1 MRVEVGKAVPIAG
14 GAAAPVVI
22 GGVRLRL
29 YMRQTLVLAKYT
41 KSRGSAEAAAE
52 ALRAAG
58 VAAEAR
64 EGAGG
69 FWRVAASVGRLAAA
83 SAELREAVAK
93 AVREAAGAGLVPG
106 ARARRWLE
114 ALERGRTPPRGYG
127 LTLSRSGA
135 LMVRYISTNPDSIER
150 EARRLR
156 EMELVEGLHFTV
168 KMPEGGKA
176 GYVSVLKEGL
186 VYAAWLAD
194 GGAAGERQKLA
205 ADFVGR
211 ILEKAEA
218 RGGAVYEKVR
228 RAVEAGRAVGSL
240 RLFGMSKE
248 VEVGG
253 RRHVVAVLSWDAD
266 WDRRYLRIFIVAEVD
281 GVEGLYT
288 ATFYRVRGR
297 VTGQAYARASAP
309 GGAEADAERFAALVK
324 ALTGIE
330 PKMYTAKGKR
340 PVFFLGRR
348 HLDGFARYR
357 ELANVVMGWL
367 VASWLG
373 GQ

>member
-1 MRVEVGKAVPIAG
+1 MKVEVGRVVPIAG

-29 YMRQTLVLAKYT
+29 YMRQTLALVKYT
-41 KSRGSAEAAAE
+41 MSRRGAEAAAK

-58 VAAEAR
+58 VTAEAR

-69 FWRVAASVGRLAAA
+69 SWRMTASVGRLAAA
-83 SAELREAVAK
+83 AAELREAVAR
-93 AVREAAGAGLVPG
+93 AVREAAGAGLVPE

-135 LMVRYISTNPDSIER
+135 LMVRYTSTNPDSIER
-150 EARRLR
+150 EAQRLR

-168 KMPEGGKA
+168 KMPEGGRT

-186 VYAAWLAD
+186 VYAAWLAAR
-194 GGAAGERQKLA
+194 GSGERQKLA

-228 RAVEAGRAVGSL
+228 KAVVGGWAVGSL
-240 RLFGMSKE
+240 RLFGMSME

-253 RRHVVAVLSWDAD
+253 RRHVVAVLSWDAA
-266 WDRRYLRIFIVAEVD
+266 WDGRRLRIFIVAEVD
-281 GVEGLYT
+281 GVESLHT

-297 VTGQAYARASAP
+297 IVGQAYARASAP

-324 ALTGIE
+324 AVTGIE
-330 PKMYTAKGKR
+330 PRMYTAKGKSL
-340 PVFFLGRR
+340 VLFLGRR

-357 ELANVVMGWL
+357 ELADVVMGWL
-367 VASWLG
+367 VVSWPG

>member
-1 MRVEVGKAVPIAG
+1 MRVEAGRAVPIAG
-14 GAAAPVVI
+14 GAAASVVI

-29 YMRQTLVLAKYT
+29 YMRQTLVLAKYA
-41 KSRGSAEAAAE
+41 KSRRSAEAAAE

-83 SAELREAVAK
+83 AAELREAVAK
-93 AVREAAGAGLVPG
+93 AVREAAEAGLVPG

-135 LMVRYISTNPDSIER
+135 LMVRYISTNPSNIER
-150 EARRLR
+150 EAQRLR
-156 EMELVEGLHFTV
+156 EVGLVEGLHFTV
-168 KMPEGGKA
+168 KMPEGGRA

-186 VYAAWLAD
+186 VYAAWLAA
-194 GGAAGERQKLA
+194 GGSGERQKLA

-228 RAVEAGRAVGSL
+228 KAVEAGRAVGSL
-240 RLFGMSKE
+240 RLFGMSVE

-253 RRHVVAVLSWDAD
+253 RKHVVTVLSWDVD
-266 WDRRYLRIFIVAEVD
+266 WERHYLRIFILAEVD
-281 GVEGLYT
+281 GVESLHT

-297 VTGQAYARASAP
+297 VTGQAYAKASAP

-324 ALTGIE
+324 AVTGIE
-330 PKMYTAKGKR
+330 PRMYMAKGKR

-367 VASWLG
+367 VVSWPG

>member
-1 MRVEVGKAVPIAG
+1 MRVEVGKPAPIAG

-29 YMRQTLVLAKYT
+29 YMRQTLVLTKYA
-41 KSRGSAEAAAE
+41 KSRGGAEAAAE

-64 EGAGG
+64 EAAGG
-69 FWRVAASVGRLAAA
+69 WRVAVSVGRLAAA
-83 SAELREAVAK
+83 GVELREAVAK
-93 AVREAAGAGLVPG
+93 AVREAAEAGLVPEQ
-106 ARARRWLE
+106 RARRWLE
-114 ALERGRTPPRGYG
+114 ALGRGRVPPRGYG

-135 LMVRYISTNPDSIER
+135 IMVRYITTNPDSIER
-150 EARRLR
+150 EARRLAD
-156 EMELVEGLHFTV
+156 MGLVEGLHFTV
-168 KMPEGGKA
+168 KMPEGGRA

-186 VYAAWLAD
+186 VYAAWLAA
-194 GGAAGERQKLA
+194 GGSGERQKLA

-228 RAVEAGRAVGSL
+228 KAVEAGRAVGSL
-240 RLFGMSKE
+240 RLFGMSAE
-248 VEVGG
+248 VEVNG
-253 RRHVVAVLSWDAD
+253 RRHVVTVLSWDAD
-266 WDRRYLRIFIVAEVD
+266 WDSRYLRIFILAEVD

-309 GGAEADAERFAALVK
+309 GGAEADAERFAAVVK
-324 ALTGIE
+324 AVAGIE
-330 PKMYTAKGKR
+330 PRMYTKGKR

-357 ELANVVMGWL
+357 ELASIVMGWL
-367 VASWLG
+367 VATWPG